1 MNKMKKIKK
10 YKNLI
15 FAVILLI
22 IYVFV
27 FFFVPESNEKLA
39 LNPEKTDE
47 AWRFG
52 TYQFA
57 HLNLKHLVENLIGF
71 SLLAVIAFELKTF
84 FTEFSST
91 YLSSGL
97 LSVLPMWLIS
107 PFTALG
113 ASNAIFGGFGLI
125 SQETKK
131 YKINGWLIILLLTG
145 LIFIKTIV
153 NYFSYGAGSDDFIFA
168 FKQGIAHFSGLMF
181 GVGFFYFIKWAKPIL
196 TKKKR
201 EILRR
206 SG

>member
-1 MNKMKKIKK
+1 MKKIKK

-15 FAVILLI
+15 FAVILLVVYI
-22 IYVFV
+22 TV
-27 FFFVPESNEKLA
+27 FFFVPESTEKLS
-39 LNPEKTDE
+39 LNPQKTDE
-47 AWRFG
+47 FWRFG

-57 HLNLKHLVENLIGF
+57 HLNFKHLVENLIGF
-71 SLLAVIAFELKTF
+71 SLLAIIAFELKTF
-84 FTEFSST
+84 FSEFSST

-97 LSVLPMWLIS
+97 LSVLPVWLIS

-145 LIFIKTIV
+145 LIFFKPAT
-153 NYFSYGAGSDDFIFA
+153 NFLSYGAGSEEFSFA
-168 FKQGIAHFSGLMF
+168 FKQGIAHFSGLVF
-181 GVGFFYFIKWAKPIL
+181 GIGFFYFIKWAKPIL
-196 TKKKR
+196 TKRKR
-201 EILRR
+201 QILRR

>member
-1 MNKMKKIKK
+1 MMKKIKRFK
-10 YKNLI
+10 SLI
-15 FAVILLI
+15 FAGILLVVYI
-22 IYVFV
+22 FV
-27 FFFVPESNEKLA
+27 FFFVPESTEKLA

-57 HLNLKHLVENLIGF
+57 HLNLKHLMENLIGF

-84 FTEFSST
+84 FSDFSSA

-125 SQETKK
+125 SRETKK

-153 NYFSYGAGSDDFIFA
+153 NYFSFGAGSEEFAFA
-168 FKQGIAHFSGLMF
+168 FKQGLAHFSGLMF
-181 GVGFFYFIKWAKPIL
+181 GAGFFYIIKWARPIL
-196 TKKKR
+196 TKRKR
-201 EILRR
+201 QILRR

>member
-1 MNKMKKIKK
+1 MKKIKK
-10 YKNLI
+10 FKSLI
-15 FAVILLI
+15 FAGILLVL
-22 IYVFV
+22 YVAV
-27 FFFVPESNEKLA
+27 FFFVPESTEKLA
-39 LNPEKTDE
+39 LNPERTE
-47 AWRFG
+47 EIWRFG

-57 HLNLKHLVENLIGF
+57 HLNLRHLVENLIGF

-84 FTEFSST
+84 FSEFSST

-97 LSVLPMWLIS
+97 LSVIPIWLIS

-145 LIFIKTIV
+145 LIFIKTFG
-153 NYFSYGAGSDDFIFA
+153 NYFSYGIESKEFAFA
-168 FKQGIAHFSGLMF
+168 FKQGMAHFSGLVF
-181 GVGFFYFIKWAKPIL
+181 GVGFFYVIKRIRPIL

-201 EILRR
+201 QILRR